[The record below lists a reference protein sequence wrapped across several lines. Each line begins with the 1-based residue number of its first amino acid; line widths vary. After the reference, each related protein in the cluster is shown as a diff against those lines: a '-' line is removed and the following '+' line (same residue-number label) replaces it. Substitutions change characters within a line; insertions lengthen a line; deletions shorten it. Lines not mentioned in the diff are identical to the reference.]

1 MKAMITLNR
10 RSIIFIVVG
19 LLVLTAVVY
28 GFWPDSISVQTATV
42 ERDSLEVVVQ
52 EEGQT
57 EVEDRYVV
65 SAPVAAIARRMVVEA
80 GDAVEAGDPV
90 VDLEAPHASILDRRA
105 QSEAEARVEG
115 AEAAVE
121 QAERQVD
128 AAEAVSERAQE
139 ERRRVERLHEQGS
152 ATRREMEQAT
162 AEALQARARLESARA
177 AVVSARADL
186 RSVEAMLGG
195 GDAEGTVA
203 STLRAPVSGHV
214 LAVHRPSEGPVAPG
228 EALVEVADTEQLR
241 VRIDVLS
248 QDALRIESGTR
259 VRLDQWGGDTTL
271 QATVERVEPEGRTDV
286 SALGVEEQRVGIIA
300 QLDSPPADWERL
312 SAGYR
317 VVAEFVVWEGADVL
331 QVPTGALFRTE
342 NGWAVF
348 VVEGGRAERRLVNV
362 GQQANLR
369 AEIVSGLEE
378 NETVIVHPGND
389 VEDGVRVRPR
399 G

>member
-1 MKAMITLNR
+1 MITLNR
-10 RSIIFIVVG
+10 RNILFIIVG
-19 LLVLTAVVY
+19 LLVFAAVVY

-42 ERDSLEVVVQ
+42 ERDSLEVVVE

-57 EVEDRYVV
+57 EVKNRYVV

-90 VDLEAPHASILDRRA
+90 VDLEAPRASILDRRA
-105 QSEAEARVEG
+105 RSEAEARVEG

-162 AEALQARARLESARA
+162 AEALQAQAHLEAARA

-186 RSVEAMLGG
+186 RSAKAMLGG
-195 GDAEGTVA
+195 GDAEGTVT
-203 STLRAPVSGHV
+203 TLRAPVSGYV
-214 LAVHRPSEGPVAPG
+214 LAVHRPSEGPVTPG
-228 EALVEVADTEQLR
+228 EPLLEVADTKQLH

-248 QDALRIESGTR
+248 QDALRIEPGTR

-286 SALGVEEQRVGIIA
+286 SALGVEEQRVGVIA
-300 QLDSPPADWERL
+300 ELDSPPTDWERL

-317 VVAEFVVWEGADVL
+317 VVAEFVLWEGADVL
-331 QVPTGALFRTE
+331 QVPTSALFRTE
-342 NGWAVF
+342 DGWAVF
-348 VVEGGRAERRLVNV
+348 VVEGGRAERRLVDV
-362 GQQANLR
+362 GQQADLR
-369 AEIVSGLEE
+369 AEIVSGLDE

-389 VEDGVRVRPR
+389 VDDGVRVRPR
-399 G
+399 D